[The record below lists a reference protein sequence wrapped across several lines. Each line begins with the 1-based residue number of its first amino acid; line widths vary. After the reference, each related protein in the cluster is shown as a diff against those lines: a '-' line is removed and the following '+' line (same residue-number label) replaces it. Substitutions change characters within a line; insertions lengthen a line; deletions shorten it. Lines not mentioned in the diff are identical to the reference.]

1 VTTRRER
8 AFDQT
13 RQFVGRVAAPLLARH
28 DGHLWLARRAVTTVM
43 NHGANAGAPPA
54 EVQAVAVADAA
65 TMPGVRV
72 LRPDPGYPVL
82 DVDGGTVLGPWGHTA
97 VAPGVVVHELSCAEK
112 RTDKRRT
119 RRESDRGFGGPVVEL
134 AGTTANVA
142 QNHFGNYSHWLL
154 RGAVRC
160 ELVRDTVGFAACD
173 HVLVAP
179 LPQFAHEILDSYGVE
194 PTQLVEMGT
203 SPASYHCERLVAPG
217 EPQDGRHVPPWAIA
231 RLRARFGAPP
241 TPDAPRRVYLGRGD
255 VDRRR
260 VLNEDAVHRALAQ
273 RGFVAVS
280 MDGRSIREQAAV
292 VAGAECVVA
301 VHGAAMANL
310 VFAPADATVVE
321 LVYRNW
327 PITLYR
333 DLCRTIG
340 QRYHAVP
347 GREPT
352 LWRAFGTPAL
362 IDADTVVDVDALLT
376 ALDAAG
382 VR

>member
-1 VTTRRER
+1 
-8 AFDQT
+8 
-13 RQFVGRVAAPLLARH
+13 
-28 DGHLWLARRAVTTVM
+28 
-43 NHGANAGAPPA
+43 
-54 EVQAVAVADAA
+54 
-65 TMPGVRV
+65 VRV

-97 VAPGVVVHELSCAEK
+97 VAPGIVVHELSCAEK
-112 RTDKRRT
+112 GTDKRRT
-119 RRESDRGFGGPVVEL
+119 RRESDRSRRAPR
-134 AGTTANVA
+134 ARATR
-142 QNHFGNYSHWLL
+142 L
-154 RGAVRC
+154 RNRV
-160 ELVRDTVGFAACD
+160 
-173 HVLVAP
+173 
-179 LPQFAHEILDSYGVE
+179 
-194 PTQLVEMGT
+194 
-203 SPASYHCERLVAPG
+203 
-217 EPQDGRHVPPWAIA
+217 DGRAIDP
-231 RLRARFGAPP
+231 RAG
-241 TPDAPRRVYLGRGD
+241 L
-255 VDRRR
+255 
-260 VLNEDAVHRALAQ
+260 
-273 RGFVAVS
+273 
-280 MDGRSIREQAAV
+280 

-301 VHGAAMANL
+301 VHGVAMANL